1 MAYDK
6 NIPTVLQLLRTG
18 DIDGTTIARY
28 SIDGDYSPRYFIFD
42 ALDDIDTMD
51 IEAAIEETMHAI
63 LDNGGT
69 PDDLYSTMGLV
80 PESDIDPDTIE
91 SGEYTPID
99 LGYCLPGQLTSI
111 EELSASEI
119 DIQQAFDA
127 KHIENIQTAFWNVAT
142 GNRLPVTR
150 LMASHDFTEWQA
162 YQICKAFEVGVD
174 ADVIAE
180 RIANPV
186 LNHAQMRELRR
197 IAVHTDFADHDASPY
212 KKDVFKTLS
221 NGEYTAEHLHQACEL
236 MKTAAIH
243 DIVFPHDWLK
253 LDSRQMEVV
262 RYALKSDVPMDA
274 LEEYADGTYTADHMN
289 VITMALTEGMEQP
302 GIERLL
308 NPDLSMEQVWGF
320 YSAISGGRFTSEQL
334 DVLCDP
340 AKPAEVM
347 NAMRT
352 GMTYGLDTQ
361 TVTRFADGTFKPG
374 QMETIY
380 HAAADKKW
388 VTDEIL
394 DVIADPRYSANQ
406 IGALHISAAQGA
418 TLDEIKREKEV
429 MGMSMNLK
437 DDAAK
442 SGSVHEAA
450 KESREA
456 SAQLG
461 SESHGDKA
469 VEREE
474 LE

>member
-1 MAYDK
+1 
-6 NIPTVLQLLRTG
+6 
-18 DIDGTTIARY
+18 
-28 SIDGDYSPRYFIFD
+28 
-42 ALDDIDTMD
+42 
-51 IEAAIEETMHAI
+51 
-63 LDNGGT
+63 
-69 PDDLYSTMGLV
+69 
-80 PESDIDPDTIE
+80 
-91 SGEYTPID
+91 
-99 LGYCLPGQLTSI
+99 
-111 EELSASEI
+111 
-119 DIQQAFDA
+119 
-127 KHIENIQTAFWNVAT
+127 
-142 GNRLPVTR
+142 
-150 LMASHDFTEWQA
+150 
-162 YQICKAFEVGVD
+162 
-174 ADVIAE
+174 
-180 RIANPV
+180 
-186 LNHAQMRELRR
+186 
-197 IAVHTDFADHDASPY
+197 
-212 KKDVFKTLS
+212 
-221 NGEYTAEHLHQACEL
+221 
-236 MKTAAIH
+236 MKTTAIH

-262 RYALKSDVPMDA
+262 RHALKSDVPMDA

-289 VITMALTEGMEQP
+289 VITMALTEGMEKP

-340 AKPAEVM
+340 TKPAEVM

-374 QMETIY
+374 QMESIY
-380 HAAADKKW
+380 LAAADKGW
-388 VTDEIL
+388 VTNEIL

-456 SAQLG
+456 SAWLG
-461 SESHGDKA
+461 SESMA
-469 VEREE
+469 IRPSSARSWSRE
-474 LE
+474 